1 MTDSKELRWAGRRMQ
16 MRGGGPLHADTE
28 EPRAEGLA

>member
-16 MRGGGPLHADTE
+16 MRGGGPPQADTE
-28 EPRAEGLA
+28 EARREGLA